1 MKSRVR
7 ISLFAL
13 MLVFIITCSVFVSC
27 NDFGSSDTTTAA
39 NAETTATTIDPNAPL
54 DIDLLAYNIVYPE
67 SWDATAVANVKTL
80 SSAIEKAT
88 GGFANQTTDKLAD
101 GVTAEQIAATK
112 EILIG
117 NTNRPESAQ
126 ALADAPANAYVI
138 AVIGNK
144 LVINS
149 NVIDFT
155 FDAISY
161 FNANYVSAAVNGVL
175 SLTAG
180 HKYTSDPT
188 GEITLVDN
196 SKTSYKIIY
205 RDGLDAENGVDVEVG
220 YAQTLQKAVK
230 THLNTTIQMVS
241 SGSSKL
247 SREILVGNVDCDE
260 TRLFLK
266 NLAYDEY
273 GFGVVGNKIVVA
285 GWNYVT
291 TKLAVNQFS
300 TYLKNNR
307 VNADS
312 GKYSLSIP
320 YALSEQKFTYKSHK
334 WELDFPA
341 YDGGIVKGSSPSAD
355 GFLVQI
361 TNTNANEYNAYCE
374 KLASS
379 GYTKKA
385 TNEIGANKYALYT
398 GSANNVYVYYIDAFK
413 TVRIVTSGSDVKF
426 PTSFTAESVP
436 AYNKIAT
443 TTVTQMK
450 LDYSSGSFGMCYI
463 ILLEDGTFIV
473 FDGGYKGNDPAK
485 LYETLKKLNP
495 RTDGKIVISAWF
507 LTHEHRD
514 HFNVFRDFCKTY
526 GQNGNKVQV
535 KAAYVNFNDESM
547 WGNMVNSANHFLS
560 DSTTYNTMSKAV
572 GGMEIITVRTGMEFY
587 ICNAKVEILYTEEDH
602 FPNQLNDFNDTS
614 TVSRV
619 TLAGQ
624 TFLFLGDAS
633 YVSQDNMIEMYG
645 KELKSDIVQLSHHGW
660 DGNRLALYKLVK
672 PHAVFW
678 PGSSGEHKTQSADYN
693 VWLRKNTKIQWN
705 QSQTTTITPPYKYG
719 QKFDVSY

>member
-13 MLVFIITCSVFVSC
+13 MLVFIITCSVLVSC
-27 NDFGSSDTTTAA
+27 NGDGSSDTTTAP
-39 NAETTATTIDPNAPL
+39 NADNTTAPTIDPNTPV
-54 DIDLLAYNIVYPE
+54 DIDLLSYNIVYPE
-67 SWDATAVANVKTL
+67 SWDEAAVANVKTL

-88 GGFANQTTDKLAD
+88 NGFANQITDKLAD
-101 GVTAEQIAATK
+101 GVTAEQVSAAK

-117 NTNRPESAQ
+117 DTNRPESAQ
-126 ALADAPANAYVI
+126 ALADAPANTYVI

-144 LVINS
+144 IVINS
-149 NVIDFT
+149 NIIDFT

-161 FNANYVSAAVNGVL
+161 FNANYVSASVNGVL

-180 HKYTSDPT
+180 HKYTSDPS
-188 GEITLVDN
+188 GEIKLVDN

-230 THLNTTIQMVS
+230 THLNTTIQTVS

-307 VNADS
+307 ENADS
-312 GKYSLSIP
+312 GKFSLSIP
-320 YALSEQKFTYKSHK
+320 YSLSEQKFTYKSHK

-341 YDGGIVKGSSPSAD
+341 YEGGIIKGSCPSND

-361 TNTNANEYNAYCE
+361 TDTTADQYAAYCS
-374 KLASS
+374 KLVSS
-379 GYTKKA
+379 GYSLKA
-385 TNEIGANKYALYT
+385 SNEIGGNKYALYT
-398 GSANNVYVYYIDAFK
+398 GSKNNVYVYYIDNTK
-413 TVRIVTSGSDVKF
+413 SVRIVTSGSDVKF
-426 PTSFTAESVP
+426 PQYFTPESVP
-436 AYNKIAT
+436 SYQKVAT
-443 TTVTQMK
+443 TTVTQME
-450 LDYSSGSFGMCYI
+450 LDYKSGSFGMCYI

-485 LYETLKKLNP
+485 LYKTLSELNP

-526 GQNGNKVQV
+526 GQKGNKVQV
-535 KAAYVNFNDESM
+535 KAAYANFNDECM
-547 WGNMVNSANHFLS
+547 WGNMTNSANHFLS
-560 DSTTYNTMSKAV
+560 DSATYKTMSDAV
-572 GGMEIITVRTGMEFY
+572 GGMELITVRTGMEFY
-587 ICNAKVEILYTEEDH
+587 ICNAKIEILYTEEDH

-624 TFLFLGDAS
+624 TFLFLGDAHW
-633 YVSQDNMIEMYG
+633 VAQDNMIAMYG
-645 KELKSDIVQLSHHGW
+645 AELKSDIVQVSHHGW
-660 DGNRLALYKLVK
+660 DGSRLELYKLVK
-672 PHAVFW
+672 PIAAFW
-678 PGSSGEHKTQSADYN
+678 PSDNADYKSQSYDYSN
-693 VWLRKNTKIQWN
+693 WLRRNTRIQWN

-719 QKFDVSY
+719 NPFKVS

>member
-1 MKSRVR
+1 MKSRLR

-13 MLVFIITCSVFVSC
+13 MLVLVLTCSVFVSC
-27 NDFGSSDTTTAA
+27 NDDAGSSDTTTAP
-39 NAETTATTIDPNAPL
+39 NADTTLPAIDPNTPV
-54 DIDLLAYNIVYPE
+54 DIDLVAYNIIYPS
-67 SWDATAVANVKTL
+67 SWDESAIANIKPLT
-80 SSAIEKAT
+80 SAIEKAT
-88 GGFANQTTDKLAD
+88 GGFANATTDNLAD
-101 GVTAEQIAATK
+101 GVTADQVASAK

-117 NTNRPESAQ
+117 DTNRPESAQ
-126 ALADAPANAYVI
+126 ALADASTNSYVI

-144 LVINS
+144 IVINA
-149 NVIDFT
+149 NIIDFT

-161 FNANYVSAAVNGVL
+161 FATNYVSASAGGVL

-180 HKYTSDPT
+180 HKYTSDPA
-188 GEITLVDN
+188 GEIKLVDN

-205 RDGLDAENGVDVEVG
+205 RDGLDADGGVDVEVG

-241 SGSSKL
+241 NESSKL

-307 VNADS
+307 VDADS
-312 GKYSLSIP
+312 GKYSLSVP
-320 YALSEQKFTYKSHK
+320 YSLSEQKFTYKSHK

-341 YDGGIVKGSSPSAD
+341 YEGGIIKGSCPSAD

-361 TNTNANEYNAYCE
+361 TDTTADQYSAYCS
-374 KLASS
+374 KLTSS
-379 GYTKKA
+379 GYTLK
-385 TNEIGANKYALYT
+385 TSNEIGGNKYALYT
-398 GSANNVYVYYIDAFK
+398 GAKNNVYVYYIDNTK
-413 TVRIVTSGSDVKF
+413 SVRIVTSGSDVKF
-426 PTSFTAESVP
+426 PQYFTPESVP
-436 AYNKIAT
+436 SYQKVAT
-443 TTVTQMK
+443 TTVTQME
-450 LDYSSGSFGMCYI
+450 LDYKASSFGMCYI

-485 LYETLKKLNP
+485 LYQTLNSLNP

-535 KAAYVNFNDESM
+535 KAAYVNFNDDCM
-547 WGNMVNSANHFLS
+547 WGNISNSANHFLS
-560 DSTTYNTMSKAV
+560 DETTYKSMSTAV

-587 ICNAKVEILYTEEDH
+587 ICNAKVEILYTEED
-602 FPNQLNDFNDTS
+602 FYPNQLNDFNDTS
-614 TVSRV
+614 TVSRI

-624 TFLFLGDAS
+624 TFLFLGDAHW
-633 YVSQDNMIEMYG
+633 VAQQTMIDMYG
-645 KELKSDIVQLSHHGW
+645 AELKSDIVQVSHHGW
-660 DGNRLALYKLVK
+660 DGSLLDFYKLVK
-672 PHAVFW
+672 PIAAFW
-678 PGSSGEHKTQSADYN
+678 PSSSGEYKSQSYDYSN
-693 VWLRKNTKIQWN
+693 WLRRNTRIQWN

-719 QKFDVSY
+719 NPFKVS